1 MSLPFC
7 GDRITMYI
15 PPDALN
21 RTEQEAVRV
30 SCRVNYLDTSHVVGR
45 VAQEGCCCWCLCC
58 SFSSFRPQCLLLRRS
73 FLQSPQPPHP
83 FFSPTRRL
91 PLKAFTPTPRRG
103 NCRDYG
109 LTFSSDAGRTCQGN
123 GRFLVSSLSLMWA
136 ALAPIRRRNLAYV
149 ASKLGPSL
157 YLTGERLQAIGDC
170 SPKQAQ
176 RQSLCRFARQLFK
189 ESEGWSEHRC

>member
-1 MSLPFC
+1 MSCKLP
-7 GDRITMYI
+7 RHK
-15 PPDALN
+15 
-21 RTEQEAVRV
+21 
-30 SCRVNYLDTSHVVGR
+30 SCCRESCAR
-45 VAQEGCCCWCLCC
+45 
-58 SFSSFRPQCLLLRRS
+58 RLLLLVLVLFLLQLS
-73 FLQSPQPPHP
+73 SPVLTTEEKFLQSPQPPHP

-189 ESEGWSEHRC
+189 ESEGWSERDWC